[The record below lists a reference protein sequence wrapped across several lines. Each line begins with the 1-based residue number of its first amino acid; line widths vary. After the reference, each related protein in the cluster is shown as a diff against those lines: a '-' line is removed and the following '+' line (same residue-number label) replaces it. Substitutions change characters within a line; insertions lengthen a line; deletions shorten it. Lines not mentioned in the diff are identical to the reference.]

1 MARRTSTTWARRRGN
16 ERTKEVGGKGGTKV
30 VEKGKEKKAKTV
42 EKEVGPL
49 ERDQEALKAERATCA
64 LSLGT

>member
-1 MARRTSTTWARRRGN
+1 M
-16 ERTKEVGGKGGTKV
+16 
-30 VEKGKEKKAKTV
+30 V

-49 ERDQEALKAERATCA
+49 ERDQEALKAERATGA